1 MAEIKQNT
9 IDAQIIQPLL
19 SAIRVPQPGE
29 PGYVDVAQDVASRYP
44 SAQQVYNNQ
53 EPTVGVPNSLQQPAP
68 EMDAE
73 TQKVILGAANPPKF
87 QAPQNPL
94 SNVPP
99 AAEEVQQYASDMQ
112 KPVEPVSVL
121 PSNDPFAGINMQ
133 IGAQRDLGR
142 AAQTL
147 EKSRQEQLAKTE
159 QLQEQRIAQ
168 YADVS
173 QKYNQELNS
182 RMQAIDD
189 ELKKVEA
196 DALNARKSTAD
207 LFAEKSTGQKV
218 AAGIA
223 MLLGVAHAGLGGGN
237 GGNLGVQ
244 LIEQSLQKDRDL
256 NLQKYAQSKEML
268 NLKRQNSDDYAE
280 MMSRQEAVADKAQL
294 LQLQAI
300 ETKLKQA
307 ESVYRGSAAGANA
320 KNALGQLTMVKQ
332 EMINRIAQQQA
343 LNNLMNGAA
352 GSDIDQLPPQAI
364 AAISGKNI
372 VDVIQERERRSVR
385 IPGQEKPYY
394 VSKETNIKEAN
405 DIVMANSEI
414 QDALADMQ
422 KIVAEDPVLVKGGS
436 WTKSGQAAQASF
448 GRITAAMK
456 KAEALGALDN
466 GVINLVSGIIKNPTS
481 LINQNDYAK
490 IKKQFQD
497 SADYKLQPLLKGYK
511 PNAGKTFKFNVAKP
525 GTVDTMFKRYLPK

>member
-1 MAEIKQNT
+1 MAENTSIWNMSVQDAVQDPRVQNAASAVENVLT
-9 IDAQIIQPLL
+9 SNPQELL
-19 SAIRVPQPGE
+19 
-29 PGYVDVAQDVASRYP
+29 
-44 SAQQVYNNQ
+44 QQAMAEQAPIN
-53 EPTVGVPNSLQQPAP
+53 PNSPLQNPPVDPTQ
-68 EMDAE
+68 MDPQ
-73 TQKVILGAANPPKF
+73 TQSIILGAANPPKF
-87 QAPQNPL
+87 QAPQNQM

-121 PSNDPFAGINMQ
+121 PQSQDPFAGIDMQ
-133 IGAQRDLGR
+133 ISAQRDLGR

-159 QLQEQRIAQ
+159 EVQAQRIAQ

-189 ELKKVEA
+189 ELKKVES

-320 KNALGQLTMVKQ
+320 KNYLGQLTVIKQ
-332 EMINRIAQQQA
+332 ETINRIAQQQA

-372 VDVIQERERRSVR
+372 VDIIQERERRSVR

-394 VSKETNIKEAN
+394 VSKETNVKEAN

-422 KIVAEDPVLVKGGS
+422 KIVATDPVLVKGGS

-511 PNAGKTFKFNVAKP
+511 PNAGKTFKFNAAKP